1 MAFSKYKEIGQ
12 VQQEFGIT
20 LLEQSFI
27 VAEPVSPSEAFISE
41 FEFTLN
47 SFPIISEGA
56 RTETI
61 IFPVLREVY
70 KDYHQSFTLWIE
82 KPLSF
87 NTQLS
92 GTPDYIL
99 AVKSPLGK
107 TVFTKPLVAMV
118 EAKKNDFDYG
128 WGQCLA
134 ELVAAQKINGDETFP
149 VIGIVTDGES
159 WQFGKLE
166 NSVFTKNLLSY
177 PLGDLPRLF
186 GALHYVFRTMQ
197 EAISTS
203 PSRP

>member
-12 VQQEFGIT
+12 VQLEFGIS

-27 VAEPVSPSEAFISE
+27 PEEVVAPSEAFRSE

-70 KDYHQSFTLWIE
+70 KDYHHSFTLWIE

-87 NTQLS
+87 NAQLS

-99 AVKSPLGK
+99 AAKSPLGK

-197 EAISTS
+197 AAISTS